1 MRTRKVIDVGN
12 DLGRRIDL
20 HMHSIFSDGC
30 LVPSE
35 IAQRASALDYEAI
48 AITDHVDSSN
58 LEAVVSSIV
67 LVSRDLNKNMDLVV
81 IPGVEITYV
90 PVSMIDTLARRA
102 KKLGAQLVIAHGESQ
117 VELVPSQTNLKSLSC
132 KMVDILAHPGLLTE
146 EEAELA
152 KKNEVFL
159 ELSARPGHCLSN
171 GHVAKLASKTG
182 AKLVLNTDL
191 HTPEELLI
199 QEQAYRIALGAGL
212 NHDAAVKVI
221 KENPRELVQRAME
234 NS

>member
-1 MRTRKVIDVGN
+1 MKK

-20 HMHSIFSDGC
+20 HTHSIFSDGC

-35 IAQRASALDYEAI
+35 IAQRASALNYEAI
-48 AITDHVDSSN
+48 AITDHVDPSNMETVISS
-58 LEAVVSSIV
+58 LVS
-67 LVSRDLNKNMDLVV
+67 VSRDLNKEMDLVV
-81 IPGVEITYV
+81 IPGVEITHV
-90 PVSMIDTLARRA
+90 PVSMIHILARRA
-102 KKLGAQLVIAHGESQ
+102 KRLGAQLVIVHGESL
-117 VELVPSQTNLKSLSC
+117 VEPVPSQTNLKSLNC
-132 KMVDILAHPGLLTE
+132 EIVDVLAHPGLLTE

-152 KKNEVFL
+152 EKNGVFL
-159 ELSARPGHCLSN
+159 ELSARQGHCLSN
-171 GHVAKLASKTG
+171 GHVAKLALKTG

-191 HTPEELLI
+191 HTPEELLT

-221 KENPRELVQRAME
+221 KDNPRELVQRAME